1 MQTYSDFFKTLHD
14 ETSPTGYLGR
24 GTHYSVLRA
33 VVFHDP
39 MGKPLPEGQFADFAV
54 IWDEDH
60 DTRVMEPIEEIYR
73 RGMLSS
79 FLMFGEHKG
88 SFTAIISNKIPLAIE
103 AIPFNPAFLLSID
116 DLELFPGTTNRLK
129 ENKVVYVGDLVQKT
143 EEEMLQSSLLGR
155 KSIHHIKEVLAQAGL
170 RLGMEV
176 PGSTRENIE
185 DLVKGKARVAFLE
198 TEINAICHSLN
209 DPWPAEVAALG
220 SARNPIISDEDEK
233 VNLYLKNL
241 EMLWQ
246 LGTVARQPQKPAM
259 LVTAGSGSPV
269 RQSAALGSGTALPPR
284 RIVRPQRPAINADGI
299 APGWTTDPSEADR
312 DPFS

>member
-14 ETSPTGYLGR
+14 ETSPIGYLGR

-33 VVFHDP
+33 AVFHDP

-88 SFTAIISNKIPLAIE
+88 SFTAILSNKIPLAIE
-103 AIPFNPAFLLSID
+103 AIPPAFLSSVAAPELSIRS
-116 DLELFPGTTNRLK
+116 TNYLK
-129 ENKVVYVGDLVQKT
+129 SQNIVYIGDLVQKT
-143 EEEMLQSSLLGR
+143 EGELLRSPHFRR
-155 KSIHHIKEVLAQAGL
+155 KSLNEINEVLARMGL

-176 PGSTRENIE
+176 PGWTRENIE

-209 DPWPAEVAALG
+209 DPWPAEVVALG
-220 SARNPIISDEDEK
+220 SARNPIIGDEDEK

-246 LGTVARQPQKPAM
+246 LGTVARQPQKPAT
-259 LVTAGSGSPV
+259 LVTAGSGSTV
-269 RQSAALGSGTALPPR
+269 RQSAALGLGTAPPPR

-312 DPFS
+312 DPFHN